1 MKRVETGVNG
11 LDEVL
16 DGGFFRPSIVLVGG
30 TAGTGKTTM
39 AMQSLFNAAKREET
53 CMYVTALSEPIATI
67 NNFMS
72 KFSFYNFSILG
83 KGNVKYVPIDIEI
96 IHGGTSAILTEMEKN
111 IDLIKP
117 DRIAI
122 DPVNVFTIGLDEEAI
137 RQFYYDLFSRMKV
150 WNSLVLLT
158 GEFTSESLIRSSLSY
173 LADGVI
179 YLSSEPFYGR
189 NIRYLNVL
197 KMRGQDF
204 SGGKHSCKIT
214 PDGFKVYPRK
224 APEARTSILKERIST
239 GIKGLDKMTDGGF
252 MRGSAVLLSGS
263 SGTGKTLMGIQFIVN
278 CLSKNE
284 PGIIV
289 TFEEDAVQI
298 RENSMKFGWDMEEFE
313 NKNFLKMISPLEYDA
328 SELALQIYDT
338 VEKTKARCLLFDGI
352 ARLHRMMPPH
362 IQFSDYM
369 EGLVNTLKKMNV
381 TAIYTNETQNLTGTT
396 KVTGTGISPMMDTVI
411 LLRYVEIKSVM
422 RKALS
427 VLKMRG
433 SDHDKD
439 IRELIIN
446 KKGLE
451 IKLPFSE
458 YSGLMSGSPV
468 KAPSEAFMEAFR
480 K

>member
-1 MKRVETGVNG
+1 MKSVETGVNG

-16 DGGFFRPSIVLVGG
+16 DGGFLRPSIVLMGG

-39 AMQSLFNAAKREET
+39 VMQSLFNAAKKEET

-72 KFSFYNFSILG
+72 KFSFYNFSLLG

-96 IHGGTSAILTEMEKN
+96 IRGGTSAILTEMERN
-111 IDLIKP
+111 IEIIKP

-122 DPVNVFTIGLDEEAI
+122 DPVNVFTIGLNEEAI
-137 RQFYYDLFSRMKV
+137 RLFYYDFFSRMKA

-158 GEFTSESLIRSSLSY
+158 GEFTSDALIRSSLSY

-179 YLSSEPFYGR
+179 YLSSEPFYGG

-204 SGGKHSCKIT
+204 SGGKHSFKIT
-214 PDGFKVYPRK
+214 PDGLKVYPRK

-252 MRGSAVLLSGS
+252 SRGSAVLLSGS
-263 SGTGKTLMGIQFIVN
+263 SGTGKTVIGSQFIVN
-278 CLSKNE
+278 CLSMNE

-289 TFEEDAVQI
+289 SFEEDAVQI
-298 RENSMKFGWDMEEFE
+298 RENSMKFGWDLKEFE
-313 NKNFLKMISPLEYDA
+313 NKNLLEIISPLESDA

-338 VEKTKARCLLFDGI
+338 VEKTNARCMLFDGI

-362 IQFSDYM
+362 IQFPDYM
-369 EGLVNTLKKMNV
+369 EGLVSTLKKMNV

-411 LLRYVEIKSVM
+411 LLRYVEIKSEM

-433 SDHDKD
+433 GDHDKD

-451 IKLPFSE
+451 IKMPFSE

>member
-1 MKRVETGVNG
+1 MKSVETGVNG

-16 DGGFFRPSIVLVGG
+16 DGGFLRPSIVLMGG

-39 AMQSLFNAAKREET
+39 VMQSLFNAAKKEET

-72 KFSFYNFSILG
+72 KFSFYNFSLLG

-96 IHGGTSAILTEMEKN
+96 IRGGTSAILTEMERN
-111 IDLIKP
+111 IEIIKP

-122 DPVNVFTIGLDEEAI
+122 DPVNVFTIGLNEEAI
-137 RQFYYDLFSRMKV
+137 RLFYYDFFSRMKA

-158 GEFTSESLIRSSLSY
+158 GEFTREALIRSSLSY

-179 YLSSEPFYGR
+179 YLSSEPFYGG

-204 SGGKHSCKIT
+204 SGGKHSFKIT
-214 PDGFKVYPRK
+214 PDGLKVYPRK

-252 MRGSAVLLSGS
+252 SRGSAVLLSGS
-263 SGTGKTLMGIQFIVN
+263 SGTGKTVIGSQFIVN

-289 TFEEDAVQI
+289 SFEEDAVQI
-298 RENSMKFGWDMEEFE
+298 RENSRKFGWDMEEFE
-313 NKNFLKMISPLEYDA
+313 NRNLLKIISPLESDA
-328 SELALQIYDT
+328 SELALQIYNT
-338 VEKTKARCLLFDGI
+338 VEKTNARCMLFDGI

-362 IQFSDYM
+362 IQFPDYM
-369 EGLVNTLKKMNV
+369 EGLVSTLKKMNV
-381 TAIYTNETQNLTGTT
+381 TAVYTNETQNLTGTT

-411 LLRYVEIKSVM
+411 LLRYVEIKSEM

-446 KKGLE
+446 KKGIE
-451 IKLPFSE
+451 IKMPFSE

>member
-1 MKRVETGVNG
+1 MKSVETGVNG

-16 DGGFFRPSIVLVGG
+16 DGGFLRPSIVLMGG

-39 AMQSLFNAAKREET
+39 VMQSLFNAAKKDEI
-53 CMYVTALSEPIATI
+53 CMYVTGLSEPIATI

-72 KFSFYNFSILG
+72 RFSFYNVSLLG
-83 KGNVKYVPIDIEI
+83 KGNIKYVPIDIDI
-96 IHGGTSAILTEMEKN
+96 IHEGTESVIKEMERN
-111 IDLIKP
+111 IEKIKP

-122 DPVNVFTIGLDEEAI
+122 DPVNVFTIGQDEGAI
-137 RQFYYDLFSRMKV
+137 RQFYYDFFTRMKA

-158 GEFTSESLIRSSLSY
+158 GEFTYDSLVRSSLSY

-179 YLSSEPFYGR
+179 YLSNEPFYGH

-197 KMRGQDF
+197 KMRGQNF

-224 APEARTSILKERIST
+224 TPEVRTSILKERISS

-263 SGTGKTLMGIQFIVN
+263 SGTGKTVIGMQFIVN
-278 CLSKNE
+278 CLLKNE

-289 TFEEDAVQI
+289 SFEEDTVQI
-298 RENSMKFGWDMEEFE
+298 RENSMKFGWDLKEFE
-313 NKNFLKMISPLEYDA
+313 NKNLLEIISPLESDA
-328 SELALQIYDT
+328 SELALQINDA
-338 VEKTKARCLLFDGI
+338 VEKTNARCMLFDGL
-352 ARLHRMMPPH
+352 ARLNRMMPPH
-362 IQFSDYM
+362 IQFHDYM
-369 EGLVNTLKKMNV
+369 EGLVGTLKKMNV
-381 TAIYTNETQNLTGTT
+381 TAVYTNETQNLTGTT

-411 LLRYVEIKSVM
+411 LLRYVEIKSEM

-439 IRELIIN
+439 IKELIIN
-446 KKGLE
+446 KKGIE
-451 IKLPFSE
+451 IKMPFSE